1 MVSEAADC
9 HEGGVTM
16 SADVNEKVFIKK
28 CEKLLREAYRGGAA
42 FIEIRAGLTSG
53 ELWEAA
59 IVVDEL
65 RFHQRNLI
73 FMKERESADE

>member
-1 MVSEAADC
+1 MSE
-9 HEGGVTM
+9 
-16 SADVNEKVFIKK
+16 DVNEEVFIEK
-28 CEKLLREAYRGGAA
+28 CEKLLREAYRAGAA
-42 FIEIRAGLTSG
+42 FIEIRASLTSG
-53 ELWEAA
+53 KTWEAA